1 MKYLGL
7 TLVLLCFLSMPLIG
21 ADSSNVF
28 TIDMSKLLRFSD
40 FGKKINLEKNI
51 ALKKLQSENKKLEV
65 ELLSEEKELS
75 KLRKVLSSEEF
86 RPKALEFD
94 EKVSLIRT
102 DQAKKEEDLKNSA
115 RKKESEFLRKIYPIL
130 YELVLERGGLVLL
143 DQRNVV
149 LWDSSVDIT
158 NDAIDEINQ
167 FVSEG
172 LID

>member
-7 TLVLLCFLSMPLIG
+7 TLVLLCVLSMPLIG

-51 ALKKLQSENKKLEV
+51 ALKKLQSENRKLEV

>member
-1 MKYLGL
+1 MKYFGL
-7 TLVLLCFLSMPLIG
+7 ILFLLCCLSMPLIG
-21 ADSSNVF
+21 AESSNVF

-40 FGKKINLEKNI
+40 FGKKISLEKNI
-51 ALKKLQSENKKLEV
+51 AFQKLQSENKKLEA
-65 ELLSEEKELS
+65 ELLLEEKELS
-75 KLRKVLSSEEF
+75 KLRKVLSPEEF

-102 DQAKKEEDLKNSA
+102 DQANKEEDLKNNA
-115 RKKESEFLRKIYPIL
+115 RKKESEFFRKIYPIL

-158 NDAIDEINQ
+158 NDAIDKINQ
-167 FVSEG
+167 FVVEG

>member
-7 TLVLLCFLSMPLIG
+7 TLVLLCVLSMPLIG